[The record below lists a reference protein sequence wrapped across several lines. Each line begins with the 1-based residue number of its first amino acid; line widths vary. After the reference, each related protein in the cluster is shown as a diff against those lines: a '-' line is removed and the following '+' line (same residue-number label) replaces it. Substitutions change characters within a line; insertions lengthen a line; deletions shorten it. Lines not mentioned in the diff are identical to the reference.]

1 MWPWLL
7 IYFGHQAI
15 NTMRFLSYSVASGGA
30 GWSAEVELMEWP
42 GAALS
47 RGAGGGDKHLCE
59 RGAAVLST
67 PLLWLGLAG

>member
-7 IYFGHQAI
+7 IYFGHQAT

-47 RGAGGGDKHLCE
+47 RGAGGGTNTSASEE
-59 RGAAVLST
+59 RQFSALHCFG
-67 PLLWLGLAG
+67 WG

>member
-7 IYFGHQAI
+7 IYFGHQAT

-47 RGAGGGDKHLCE
+47 RGAGEGTNTSAREE
-59 RGAAVLST
+59 RQFSALHCFG
-67 PLLWLGLAG
+67 WG